1 MNLKLLYRF
10 YIRPKSEVQTMMVLT
25 QTVTY
30 YMMQLY
36 LGGCKLDYG
45 LKAMAEALILNYRS
59 MVLIKMIVAYSNIAS
74 TQNVNR

>member
-1 MNLKLLYRF
+1 
-10 YIRPKSEVQTMMVLT
+10 MMGLT

-36 LGGCKLDYG
+36 FGGFKLDHG
-45 LKAMAEALILNYRS
+45 LKAMAKALILNYRS
-59 MVLIKMIVAYSNIAS
+59 MLLIKMIVAYSYVAS